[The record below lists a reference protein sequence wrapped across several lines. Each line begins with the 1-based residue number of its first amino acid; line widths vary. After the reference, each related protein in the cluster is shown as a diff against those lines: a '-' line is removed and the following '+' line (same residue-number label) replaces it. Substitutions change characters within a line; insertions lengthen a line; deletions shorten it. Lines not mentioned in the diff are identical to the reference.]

1 MNKLLHQETAEA
13 LNELLTLTFQE
24 NSFADNCAY
33 NLSVMFM
40 MVQAEE
46 IFHEHYAH
54 VFPKWADK
62 ISHCL
67 ISLGGFPH
75 RGALT
80 INDEVYGDLV
90 DMFCKAWGNG
100 LSWVN
105 KHDGGPHEAA
115 FLKLNN
121 NKIKDVFGWKP
132 KWHMDETINKI
143 VEWTRVYIE
152 NKDDIPLE
160 MDKEIKEFFEV

>member
-40 MVQAEE
+40 MVQVEE

-80 INDEVYGDLV
+80 INDKVYGDLV
-90 DMFCKAWGNG
+90 DMFEEIQ
-100 LSWVN
+100 N
-105 KHDGGPHEAA
+105 KLMDYR
-115 FLKLNN
+115 
-121 NKIKDVFGWKP
+121 NKIYEVIEIAELHNDREVVSFLDELLKELLPYVRQTFIWTTKANKFGQDLEGF
-132 KWHMDETINKI
+132 DE
-143 VEWTRVYIE
+143 
-152 NKDDIPLE
+152 D
-160 MDKEIKEFFEV
+160 FEDFTNI

>member
-54 VFPKWADK
+54 IFPKWADK

-80 INDEVYGDLV
+80 INDKVYGDLV
-90 DMFCKAWGNG
+90 DMFEEIQ
-100 LSWVN
+100 N
-105 KHDGGPHEAA
+105 KLMDYR
-115 FLKLNN
+115 
-121 NKIKDVFGWKP
+121 NKIYEVIEIAELHNDREVVSFLDELLKELLPYVCQTFIWTTKANKFGQDLEGF
-132 KWHMDETINKI
+132 DE
-143 VEWTRVYIE
+143 
-152 NKDDIPLE
+152 D
-160 MDKEIKEFFEV
+160 FEDFTNI